1 MTNSPLHDPE
11 SIPRFIRYGQ
21 ELRDPAIAGARE
33 FLMVSG
39 SLSCSSSF
47 AGNTRRYHGLLIR
60 DGVLLISGLDDEVNG
75 IRLSPG
81 WWGDSFAGE
90 GIRYTTGATIYPV
103 RQEFALPEAR
113 VVRTLLLDCC
123 LVVRYEVFGTAV
135 LRIRP
140 VMTNRK
146 VTTLSRDPV
155 ADIREDGG
163 DLILNGC
170 TVSSDLTFSEDEQWY
185 LNAYYPCEQSRG
197 YDAWEDLI
205 SPGMF
210 SGTVTDGTM
219 EIRFTPGGHG
229 SSSVCSRPATDILDY
244 ASRLCLADE
253 GQIRAGYHWFTESW
267 GRDTFI
273 SLPGLLLEM
282 GRFREAEDVFRWH
295 LAHRKGGIIVNRYPD
310 SWNTSDATPWFFWA
324 LFQYMQK
331 LPGSPFV
338 ATIKHEIEDI
348 IHRYPESGVASL
360 SGDLITVTAGSTWM
374 DTKYTPRQGKPV
386 EINALWILMLEM
398 AEFLQISPPVSSSKA
413 RRAFQAFFNEKT
425 GCLSDIL
432 DPDDPSIRSNQII
445 PLALGLLPFDQ
456 GRQAL
461 SVIHRD
467 LLTPYGLRTLAPDSS
482 GYYGKFSGDISYHN
496 GMVWPWQTCFYVDA
510 LLAYGEEPAN
520 VQEVIS
526 PLWHYFLTDGAGML
540 PEHFDG
546 EAPHNAAGAVC
557 MASSLGELIRMRSRL
572 RKTVM
577 GKPADND

>member
-1 MTNSPLHDPE
+1 MSLSPLHEPDI
-11 SIPRFIRYGQ
+11 IPAFIRYGQ
-21 ELRDPAIAGARE
+21 ELRDHTIAGARE
-33 FLMVSG
+33 FLMVAG

-47 AGNTRRYHGLLIR
+47 AGNTRRYHGLLVR
-60 DGVLLISGLDDEVNG
+60 DGVLLLSGLDDEVNG

-103 RQEFALPEAR
+103 RQEFALPGAR
-113 VVRTLLLDCC
+113 IIRTLLLDCS
-123 LVVRYEVFGTAV
+123 LTVRYEVFGTAV

-140 VMTNRK
+140 VMTDRK
-146 VTTLSRDPV
+146 VSTLSHDPV
-155 ADIREDGG
+155 ADIREEGE

-170 TVSSDLTFSEDEQWY
+170 IVSSDLAFTEDEQWY
-185 LNAYYPCEQSRG
+185 LNAYYPCEQIRG
-197 YDAWEDLI
+197 YNAWEDLI

-210 SGTVTDGTM
+210 FGTVTDGTV
-219 EIRFTPGGHG
+219 EIRFTPGEGG
-229 SSSVCSRPATDILDY
+229 SPSGCCQPATNILDY
-244 ASRLCLADE
+244 ASRLCLTE

-295 LAHRKGGIIVNRYPD
+295 LAHRKGGILVNRYPD
-310 SWNTSDATPWFFWA
+310 SWNTSDATPWFFWS

-348 IHRYPESGVASL
+348 LYRYPESGIASL

-386 EINALWILMLEM
+386 EINALWILMLEI
-398 AEFLQISPPVSSSKA
+398 AEFLKITPPVSSSDA
-413 RRAFQAFFNEKT
+413 RQAFMKFFNTET
-425 GCLSDIL
+425 GCLSDLL
-432 DPDDPSIRSNQII
+432 DPDDPAIRSNQII

-456 GRQAL
+456 GCQAL
-461 SVIHRD
+461 SVIHRN
-467 LLTPYGLRTLAPDSS
+467 LLTPYGLRTLAPGP
-482 GYYGKFSGDISYHN
+482 GYYGRYSGDISYHN
-496 GMVWPWQTCFYVDA
+496 GMVWPWQTGFYVDA
-510 LLAYGEEPAN
+510 LFSYGEEPGK
-520 VQEVIS
+520 VQEILS

-546 EAPHNAAGAVC
+546 DAPYNAGGAVC
-557 MASSLGELIRMRSRL
+557 MASSLGELIRARARI
-572 RKTVM
+572 RKMVSVKTS
-577 GKPADND
+577 